1 MTRTAF
7 VLGLLGAM
15 LLARPAFA
23 QQLDFTQGGPIE
35 VTAVDGIE
43 WRQADQ
49 EVIARGNAR
58 AVRQNVTV
66 LADRLIAH
74 YRPKAAAGGTPTS
87 AGAAAP
93 VAASAPPAVVTPAVA
108 KPRDDADTGG
118 NEIYR
123 LEAIGNVRIFT
134 ATDHAEGDRAV
145 YDIDQA
151 VMVMTGKH
159 LKLTTPQQVLT
170 ARDSMEYWPQLH
182 MAVGRG
188 DAVAITSDGRR
199 LAADTL
205 VGYTEDK
212 PADATSGTA
221 KPAALPE
228 SAVGVAS
235 PSDPLAAS
243 GKLKKVDAF
252 GNVEV
257 RTTTDT
263 VRGDKAVYVPDTG
276 IARVL
281 GHVRITRGENQL
293 NGAEADVNLKTN
305 ISTLLAGTHG
315 RVEGLVVPNDA
326 QRAAAAPGA
335 PASAAPPSSKVK
347 PPS

>member
-1 MTRTAF
+1 MRGAAA
-7 VLGLLGAM
+7 LGLAGA
-15 LLARPAFA
+15 LIAVPAAA

-43 WRQADQ
+43 WRQNEQ
-49 EVIARGNAR
+49 TVIARGNAR

-74 YRPKAAAGGTPTS
+74 YRKKPDASGGDQPKPQP
-87 AGAAAP
+87 AAP
-93 VAASAPPAVVTPAVA
+93 QPAAT
-108 KPRDDADTGG
+108 DIDTGG
-118 NEIYR
+118 NEIFR
-123 LEAIGNVRIFT
+123 LEAVGNVRIFT
-134 ATDHAEGDRAV
+134 ATDRAQGDYAI

-151 VMVMTGKH
+151 VLVLTGRD
-159 LKLTTPQQVLT
+159 LRLTTPQQVLT
-170 ARDSMEYWPQLH
+170 ARDSMEYWPQQH

-188 DAVAITSDGRR
+188 NAVVVTSDARR

-212 PADATSGTA
+212 PAPTDAQQKATPVAASGAPPT
-221 KPAALPE
+221 
-228 SAVGVAS
+228 
-235 PSDPLAAS
+235 DPLAAS

-257 RTTTDT
+257 RTTTDI
-263 VRGDKAVYVPDTG
+263 VRGDKAVYVPETG

-281 GHVRITRGENQL
+281 GHVRITRGQNQL

-305 ISTLLAGTHG
+305 ISTLLAGSGG
-315 RVEGLVVPNDA
+315 RVEGLVVPKDA
-326 QRAAAAPGA
+326 EKNVATAPGA
-335 PASAAPPSSKVK
+335 TPAAPPSPPSAAPVVK
-347 PPS
+347 PPP